1 MAIIPPSKKVIQN
14 TVSFFL
20 PSSLTIWC
28 RLMSALL
35 IEVPVPVMGTRQF
48 RAPTQSLSRAR
59 RNWPVLKLNLSP
71 SQMVTPIITTQPNR
85 LSCWA
90 PFVLCPRPLRAFIK
104 IQLMSCTSLTLTN
117 WAAIAAALCL
127 HHIFGVACIA
137 LGKGYSPAISVVKT
151 YILGLGSWTTTQRA
165 HGTLLIT
172 FKRTMQVNYQIQ
184 NYRWGFL
191 NHKIL
196 LPLLS
201 QMHECVIQKGK

>member
-1 MAIIPPSKKVIQN
+1 MRCVVIYFDCWH
-14 TVSFFL
+14 SY
-20 PSSLTIWC
+20 
-28 RLMSALL
+28 RYLL
-35 IEVPVPVMGTRQF
+35 GK
-48 RAPTQSLSRAR
+48 TQSCNKRKKLEQGFSNTWNRYGKFCINSLKNFIEQKPLVYEEWAKSSHSVIAGLE

-172 FKRTMQVNYQIQ
+172 FKRTM
-184 NYRWGFL
+184 
-191 NHKIL
+191 
-196 LPLLS
+196 
-201 QMHECVIQKGK
+201 